1 MSAEKRAS
9 FREAVGPGLAGLA
22 RAIAADRDLGGREL
36 EAAASFA
43 RLITDLDDTLV
54 GEALDVVAD
63 APEGVA
69 VLSCLTVG
77 GSTELAVRAHVRLE
91 ERGDVPTVALLTVTE
106 AWRLTAEDSP
116 VESISV
122 LGEREG
128 EKGAQLFSFMIDH
141 EVSDGAVKLGFASGL
156 REGKRLARELVRG
169 DYEDATLTPLD
180 PAVAHAA
187 IVAAAVSGARGGWQP
202 DEDGLLALRVYLR
215 ASRTPDAD
223 AIVQAIE
230 LGDSLPDRVEA
241 FDLRAAAEAAGALV
255 VGARTWFD
263 TEGLDEPGREWG
275 VKALELML
283 DYSLGVSVEVGA
295 WREDELDDFLLAW
308 VPENVTLEDEAA
320 SRFVGG
326 VRDALRFLV
335 VSDLIETTAAET
347 LDRCV
352 VLLRTEFEEAMRE
365 PPGRGPA
372 SALVAAMLAEGV
384 EIGDQAAV
392 QAWIEGFNARSWE
405 ERDAVLGP
413 ALAPVEDAVTGA
425 GSGGRA
431 GSAGTPSKK
440 RAARKAQRRA
450 RRRNRG

>member
-1 MSAEKRAS
+1 MSAAERAS

-22 RAIAADRDLGGREL
+22 RVIAAERDLGGREL
-36 EAAASFA
+36 EAAASFS

-54 GEALDVVAD
+54 DEALDVVAD
-63 APEGVA
+63 APGGVA
-69 VLSCLTVG
+69 ALSCLTVG

-91 ERGDVPTVALLTVTE
+91 ERGDVPTVPLLTATE

-122 LGEREG
+122 LCEREG
-128 EKGAQLFSFMIDH
+128 EKGAQLFSFVIDH
-141 EVSDGAVKLGFASGL
+141 EASDGAVKLGFASGL
-156 REGKRLARELVRG
+156 RDGKRIARELVCRDHEG
-169 DYEDATLTPLD
+169 ATLTPLD
-180 PAVAHAA
+180 PTRAHAA
-187 IVAAAVSGARGGWQP
+187 IVDAAVAGARGGWQP

-223 AIVQAIE
+223 ALVQAIE
-230 LGDSLPDRVEA
+230 LGDSLPDQVEA
-241 FDLRAAAEAAGALV
+241 LDLRAAAEEAGALV
-255 VGARTWFD
+255 VKARTWFD
-263 TEGLDEPGREWG
+263 TEGLDEAGREWG

-283 DYSLGVSVEVGA
+283 DYSLDVSVEVGV
-295 WREDELDDFLLAW
+295 WREDELDDFLVAW
-308 VPENVTLEDEAA
+308 VPENVTMEDEAA

-335 VSDLIETTAAET
+335 ASDLIEPTAAET

-365 PPGRGPA
+365 PPERGPA

-384 EIGDQAAV
+384 EIGDQEAV
-392 QAWIEGFNARSWE
+392 RAWIEEFNARSWE
-405 ERDAVLGP
+405 ERDVVLGP
-413 ALAPVEDAVTGA
+413 ALAPVEDAVAGA
-425 GSGGRA
+425 AKAGGS
-431 GSAGTPSKK
+431 SKK
-440 RAARKAQRRA
+440 RAARKAQRKA